1 MELLF
6 ETMNPDEDET
16 MNPEGLNET
25 IITGGMGVAEY
36 FCKRQPKSDSKLY
49 SVFND
54 LVVPIG
60 LTYQSVCETYQIKD
74 EETDGDDESH
84 CANFDKLF
92 FMSAKDLGKSKNARK
107 TRKKIPQ

>member
-6 ETMNPDEDET
+6 ETTNPDEDEI
-16 MNPEGLNET
+16 M
-25 IITGGMGVAEY
+25 ITGGMGVAEY
-36 FCKRQPKSDSKLY
+36 FCKRQPKSDSKSY

-60 LTYQSVCETYQIKD
+60 LTYQPLCETYERMD
-74 EETDGDDESH
+74 EATDDESH

-92 FMSAKDLGKSKNARK
+92 FLGAKDLGKSKNARK